1 MEAVRQ
7 YLLSVTA
14 AAIVC
19 SIINRVIGKTGT
31 YAAIVKLITGLFL
44 VFTVISPF
52 AKLQITD
59 LPAYMDSLTVDA
71 DLVVMDG
78 QQAARDAVTE
88 IIKAEAEAYI
98 LDKASLYEAELVV
111 DIEMGA
117 GEMPVPESIRIQG
130 SISPYGRMQL
140 QQLLTEEFGIPK
152 EQQIWIG

>member
-44 VFTVISPF
+44 VFTVILPF

-59 LPAYMDSLTVDA
+59 LSAYMDSLSVDA
-71 DLVVMDG
+71 DQVVMDG
-78 QQAARDAVTE
+78 QQTARDAVTE

-98 LDKASLYEAELVV
+98 LDKAAALDLTVEAEVIV
-111 DIEMGA
+111 SDTDIPQPCA
-117 GEMPVPESIRIQG
+117 VTLRG
-130 SISPYGRMQL
+130 SASPYAKQRL
-140 QQLLTEEFGIPK
+140 QQLIANDLGIPEEK
-152 EQQIWIG
+152 QTWK

>member
-52 AKLQITD
+52 AKLQIAD

-71 DLVVMDG
+71 DLVVKDG
-78 QQAARDAVTE
+78 QQTARDAVRE

-98 LDKASLYEAELVV
+98 LDKAAALDLTVEAEVIV
-111 DIEMGA
+111 SDTDIPQPCA
-117 GEMPVPESIRIQG
+117 VTLRG
-130 SISPYGRMQL
+130 SASPYAKQRL
-140 QQLLTEEFGIPK
+140 QQLIANDLGIPEEK
-152 EQQIWIG
+152 QTWK

>member
-7 YLLSVTA
+7 YLISVTA

-98 LDKASLYEAELVV
+98 LDKAAALDLTVEAEVIV
-111 DIEMGA
+111 SDTDIPQPCA
-117 GEMPVPESIRIQG
+117 VTLRG
-130 SISPYGRMQL
+130 SASPYAKQRL
-140 QQLLTEEFGIPK
+140 QQLIANDLGIPEEK
-152 EQQIWIG
+152 QTWK

>member
-78 QQAARDAVTE
+78 QQTARDAVRE

-98 LDKASLYEAELVV
+98 LDKAATLDLTVEAEVIV
-111 DIEMGA
+111 SDTDIPQPCA
-117 GEMPVPESIRIQG
+117 VTLRG
-130 SISPYGRMQL
+130 SASPYAKQRL
-140 QQLLTEEFGIPK
+140 QQLIANDLGIPEEK
-152 EQQIWIG
+152 QTWK

>member
-71 DLVVMDG
+71 DLVVKDG
-78 QQAARDAVTE
+78 QQTARDAVRE

-98 LDKASLYEAELVV
+98 LDKAAALDLTVEAEVIV
-111 DIEMGA
+111 SDTDIPHPCA
-117 GEMPVPESIRIQG
+117 VTLKG
-130 SISPYGRMQL
+130 SASPYAKQRL
-140 QQLLTEEFGIPK
+140 QQLIANDLGIPEEK
-152 EQQIWIG
+152 QTWK

>member
-71 DLVVMDG
+71 DLVVKDG
-78 QQAARDAVTE
+78 QQTARDAVRE

-98 LDKASLYEAELVV
+98 LDKAAALDLTVEAEVIV
-111 DIEMGA
+111 SDTDIPQPCA
-117 GEMPVPESIRIQG
+117 VTLRG
-130 SISPYGRMQL
+130 SASPYAKQRL
-140 QQLLTEEFGIPK
+140 QQLIANDLGIPEEK
-152 EQQIWIG
+152 QTWK

>member
-52 AKLQITD
+52 AKLQIAD
-59 LPAYMDSLTVDA
+59 LPAYMDSLSVDA
-71 DLVVMDG
+71 DQVVMDG
-78 QQAARDAVTE
+78 QQTARDAVTE

-98 LDKASLYEAELVV
+98 LDKAAALDLTVEAEVIV
-111 DIEMGA
+111 SDTDIPQPCA
-117 GEMPVPESIRIQG
+117 VTLRG
-130 SISPYGRMQL
+130 SASPYAKQRL
-140 QQLLTEEFGIPK
+140 QQLIANDLGIPEEK
-152 EQQIWIG
+152 QTWK